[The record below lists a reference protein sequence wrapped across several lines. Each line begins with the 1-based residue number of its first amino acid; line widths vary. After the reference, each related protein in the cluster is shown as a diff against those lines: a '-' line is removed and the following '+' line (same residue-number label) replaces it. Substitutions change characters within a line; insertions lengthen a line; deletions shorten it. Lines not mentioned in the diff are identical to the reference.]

1 MSRGGRTR
9 DWGLPDV
16 LTCIPLRDKLCDEG
30 DILLYVTIYIATLV
44 GANLAVAWLGPAA
57 MPIIA
62 FLLIGLDLTLRDR
75 LHDRWHG
82 RYLWPR
88 MLSLIVAAGVV
99 SYLLNPVS
107 GPIAVASVVAFSLAS
122 LADAGT
128 YHLLAGR
135 SWSIRANGSNVAGA
149 TVDSLVF
156 PVMAFGA
163 ALPSIVLAQL
173 AAKVLGGM
181 VWTVIIA
188 RLSQR
193 LTSTPA

>member
-1 MSRGGRTR
+1 M
-9 DWGLPDV
+9 
-16 LTCIPLRDKLCDEG
+16 
-30 DILLYVTIYIATLV
+30 LYVTIYIAALV

-75 LHDRWHG
+75 LHDRWRG
-82 RYLWPR
+82 RHLWPR
-88 MLSLIVAAGVV
+88 MLSLIVAAGAV

-122 LADAGT
+122 LADAGA

-135 SWSIRANGSNVAGA
+135 SWSVRANGSNLVGA

-156 PVMAFGA
+156 PVMAFGT

-173 AAKVLGGM
+173 VAKVVGGM
-181 VWTVIIA
+181 FWALFIA
-188 RLSQR
+188 RVAGVAKSR
-193 LTSTPA
+193 TA